1 MLLSFSDDDAAV
13 EVLNVTGKEQTL
25 RRNIVLGRA
34 KPCPPDEVSP
44 FGMSVSDSVQENSG
58 TFTPVP
64 PVQTCEDTPPQLIDV
79 TAHYGGVTDTS
90 AGRRSE
96 NTSAKHASGSG
107 DEETLHSTNIS
118 GSANVVKKRARFR
131 PLSRPNEN
139 FAVSDSRPYIHE
151 SVDSIGSAGVETTE
165 TDVSHVKLVIDNLP
179 ECLTEEEH
187 HTAVDFIE
195 RNADVFSRHEYD
207 VGCTNLLTARLLTDP
222 SQPPIAEPL
231 RRYPRCQLNQ
241 IDEAVDKLERARIIE
256 KASSPW
262 AANLFVVQRKSE
274 DGQRVAPRITI
285 DFRKLNFVTYRDKYP
300 IPHIKDCLQALEGAA
315 FLSMADVSNG
325 FYQVPLHEDD
335 RDKTIFIT
343 RRRET
348 AYVDSQTSFC
358 PTTNW

>member
-1 MLLSFSDDDAAV
+1 
-13 EVLNVTGKEQTL
+13 
-25 RRNIVLGRA
+25 
-34 KPCPPDEVSP
+34 
-44 FGMSVSDSVQENSG
+44 MSVSDSVQENSG

-207 VGCTNLLTARLLTDP
+207 VGLSL
-222 SQPPIAEPL
+222 I
-231 RRYPRCQLNQ
+231 
-241 IDEAVDKLERARIIE
+241 
-256 KASSPW
+256 
-262 AANLFVVQRKSE
+262 
-274 DGQRVAPRITI
+274 
-285 DFRKLNFVTYRDKYP
+285 
-300 IPHIKDCLQALEGAA
+300 HI
-315 FLSMADVSNG
+315 
-325 FYQVPLHEDD
+325 
-335 RDKTIFIT
+335 
-343 RRRET
+343 
-348 AYVDSQTSFC
+348 
-358 PTTNW
+358 